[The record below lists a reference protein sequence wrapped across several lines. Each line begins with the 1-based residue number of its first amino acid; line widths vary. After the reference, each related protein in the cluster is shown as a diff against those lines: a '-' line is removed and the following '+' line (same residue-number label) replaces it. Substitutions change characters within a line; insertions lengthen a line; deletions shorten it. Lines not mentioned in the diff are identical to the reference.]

1 MSRLEAHKKD
11 LYELRFSPMC
21 KPAAEVANL
30 TQLESHSTRARTM
43 MMWRI
48 VEGHLD
54 WGEREVELLYEST
67 LDSISE
73 AFDVFHY
80 PISQYMLDARA
91 DVWEAGLAPATVK
104 NVVELNFNL
113 PLSEPPLD
121 SGNTDLLLA
130 LGGELVLIENSSM
143 LAPLQNALKFID
155 GEAVAWQTSTGALA
169 YTLGARDIARK
180 QAIRVIEG
188 IRSSGAKRIVADG
201 PETAWALNKVYPSL
215 GLNLPGDV
223 EVKLLAE
230 VLDSRRLKTNGGLG
244 KVFVHDSRAACLIAD
259 AMPSHLVV
267 MPGYRESEE
276 AFGSG
281 AVYDVPRKLLDA
293 LGAERLFGTWSR
305 GLAKSCG
312 ADDGL
317 WLTHPD
323 LATGLARQRLDY
335 ARHLGADTIVTD
347 SPLSVY
353 WLNKSYGEDDIR
365 VSWLPEL
372 FSLSDEE
379 SG

>member
-91 DVWEAGLAPATVK
+91 DVWDAGLAPATVK

-113 PLSEPPLD
+113 PLSEPPHN

-188 IRSSGAKRIVADG
+188 IKSSGAKRIVADG
-201 PETAWALNKVYPSL
+201 PETAWAFNKVYPSL
-215 GLNLPGDV
+215 GVNLPGDV
-223 EVKLLAE
+223 EVILLAE
-230 VLDSRRLKTNGGLG
+230 VLDSRRLKINGGLG

-259 AMPSHLVV
+259 TMPSHLVV
-267 MPGYRESEE
+267 MPGYSESEE

-281 AVYDVPRKLLDA
+281 AVYDAPRKLLDA

-323 LATGLARQRLDY
+323 LAAGLARQRLDY

-353 WLNKSYGEDDIR
+353 WLNKNFGEDDVR
-365 VSWLPEL
+365 VCWLPEL